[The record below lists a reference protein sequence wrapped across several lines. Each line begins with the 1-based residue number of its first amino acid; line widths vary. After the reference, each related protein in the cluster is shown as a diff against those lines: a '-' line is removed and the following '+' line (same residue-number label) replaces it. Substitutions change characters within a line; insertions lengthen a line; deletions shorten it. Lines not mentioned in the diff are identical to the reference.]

1 MAGLGAQGLVDALV
15 THAQAS
21 GRFET
26 VNSHEPKSA
35 PGNGLRVAIWAD
47 KVTPV
52 RTSGLN
58 ITSALV
64 TLMVRVYSNM
74 VSEPQDAIDPEIVGA
89 VDVLMAAY
97 SGDFELGGLAREV
110 DLLGAYGAGL
120 SAQAGYLNQDGRL
133 YRVVT
138 ITVPILVN
146 DAWTQSP

>member
-1 MAGLGAQGLVDALV
+1 MAGLNAQGLVDALV

-35 PGNGLRVAIWAD
+35 PGNGLRAAIWAD

-58 ITSALV
+58 LTSAMV

-74 VSEPQDAIDPEIVGA
+74 IAEPQDAIDPEIVGA

-97 SGDFELGGLAREV
+97 SGDFELGGLAREI
-110 DLLGAYGAGL
+110 DLLGANGAGL

>member
-1 MAGLGAQGLVDALV
+1 MAGLNAQGLVDALV

-58 ITSALV
+58 ITSAMV

-74 VSEPQDAIDPEIVGA
+74 ISEPQDAIDPEIVGA

-97 SGDFELGGLAREV
+97 SGDFELGGLAREI
-110 DLLGAYGAGL
+110 DLLGANGAGL

>member
-1 MAGLGAQGLVDALV
+1 MAGLNAQGLVDALV

-35 PGNGLRVAIWAD
+35 PGNGLRAAIWAD

-58 ITSALV
+58 LTSTMV

-74 VSEPQDAIDPEIVGA
+74 ISEPQDAIDPEIVGA

-110 DLLGAYGAGL
+110 DLLGANGAGL

-146 DAWTQSP
+146 DAWAQSP